1 MMLNNTIVLV
11 DDESNLKSMR
21 HGNNQFAWNPYKIM
35 VINFHCDDE
44 DADSHD
50 YDEFDVD
57 GAPIS
62 LESRP
67 SASTDQGILF
77 RCDLLWNLQLLA
89 TLTRQDRGSCSGRSF
104 FLCKIRQIPC
114 QKATTQMWLWTP
126 GLPSQILNLGR
137 DDIPP
142 PHRDSKKFTAPSV
155 LDHLPQVSLFFPGY
169 GISTPLHSR
178 VEVQDGRRRYLPA
191 IPIRIYELGTLFTGY
206 HIIWWS
212 TKSM

>member
-1 MMLNNTIVLV
+1 M
-11 DDESNLKSMR
+11 
-21 HGNNQFAWNPYKIM
+21 
-35 VINFHCDDE
+35 INFHCEDE

-57 GAPIS
+57 GDAPIS

-67 SASTDQGILF
+67 SASTDQGMLF

-89 TLTRQDRGSCSGRSF
+89 TLTRQETVALVPD
-104 FLCKIRQIPC
+104 
-114 QKATTQMWLWTP
+114 
-126 GLPSQILNLGR
+126 GLFSYAKLGKSHVKKPQPKCGCEPLGFASQILNLGR

-191 IPIRIYELGTLFTGY
+191 IPIRIYELGPLFTGY
-206 HIIWWS
+206 HVIW
-212 TKSM
+212 

>member
-1 MMLNNTIVLV
+1 MKMLIVMIMMSLMLMVHLFPLN
-11 DDESNLKSMR
+11 
-21 HGNNQFAWNPYKIM
+21 
-35 VINFHCDDE
+35 
-44 DADSHD
+44 HD
-50 YDEFDVD
+50 PRP
-57 GAPIS
+57 APIKVYCF
-62 LESRP
+62 
-67 SASTDQGILF
+67 AAI
-77 RCDLLWNLQLLA
+77 
-89 TLTRQDRGSCSGRSF
+89 CSGIYSSLLHWRGKTVA
-104 FLCKIRQIPC
+104 LVPD
-114 QKATTQMWLWTP
+114 
-126 GLPSQILNLGR
+126 GLFSYAKLGKSHVKKPQPKCGCEPLGFPSQILNLGR